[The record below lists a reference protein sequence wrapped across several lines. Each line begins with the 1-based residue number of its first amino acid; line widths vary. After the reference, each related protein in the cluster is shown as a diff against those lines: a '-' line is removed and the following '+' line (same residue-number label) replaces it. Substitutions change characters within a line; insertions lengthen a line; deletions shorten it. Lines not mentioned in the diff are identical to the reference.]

1 MSCSAIMLLTV
12 LALGAVGSCAGLLDV
27 PHLYLEKSM
36 AQAMQECM
44 EYLQIPAS
52 RYADYTSHRFPS
64 DPETQCLVRC
74 VGLSLRWWN
83 DTTGVQ
89 PALMANF
96 FQPDWADA
104 DYERRTAKCLELR
117 LATGDPSDCCSAAYE
132 SFMCY
137 LQHYGNL
144 VPCPQFL
151 PGDHTRHVRMAYD
164 CMNLLQVPEPLLH
177 SYSEGSLRDA
187 PETRCLL
194 RCFYLRSGVYR
205 SNTGFDLERLY
216 TRDFEHADA
225 RYLAPE
231 TYAKLHNL
239 RSSGCDEC
247 TEVFL
252 AYRGLLDELGN
263 AYYEE
268 EILRDAAVLA
278 LSDGNCGKVR
288 PHHEQTPNE
297 ETTHCPKKYFKK
309 RPTKPHPPKYDVET
323 THCPEKQYE
332 EPTTTPK
339 EHKESTT
346 TAHYEEQD
354 TTHTFPTTST
364 PCPVK
369 HDEEPTTTTERP
381 IVVFNYKQKNCENCG
396 RLFKPNGGMVTCPCC
411 SKSYTKHG
419 RFFF

>member
-74 VGLSLRWWN
+74 VGLNLRWWN

-117 LATGDPSDCCSAAYE
+117 LANGDPSDCCSAAYE

-151 PGDHTRHVRMAYD
+151 AGDHTRHVRMAYD
-164 CMNLLQVPEPLLH
+164 CMNLLQVPETLLH

-205 SNTGFDLERLY
+205 SETGFDLERLY

-252 AYRGLLDELGN
+252 AYRGLAFGIILTVTFLFITRDRLGIGKQAIRHSTAKSVRN
-263 AYYEE
+263 RQRKHPV
-268 EILRDAAVLA
+268 IKKCQKRVH
-278 LSDGNCGKVR
+278 CGSGS
-288 PHHEQTPNE
+288 HA
-297 ETTHCPKKYFKK
+297 
-309 RPTKPHPPKYDVET
+309 
-323 THCPEKQYE
+323 
-332 EPTTTPK
+332 
-339 EHKESTT
+339 S
-346 TAHYEEQD
+346 
-354 TTHTFPTTST
+354 
-364 PCPVK
+364 
-369 HDEEPTTTTERP
+369 
-381 IVVFNYKQKNCENCG
+381 
-396 RLFKPNGGMVTCPCC
+396 
-411 SKSYTKHG
+411 
-419 RFFF
+419 